1 MRGLPFEPADKVGR
15 LSQKCKHFFE
25 EMQATASH
33 FVGAKS
39 TPLIL
44 A

>member
-1 MRGLPFEPADKVGR
+1 MLDAYAGFLDR

-25 EMQATASH
+25 EMQAAASH